1 MVVCR
6 HWALYWA
13 RKVEHAAKGLW
24 GEGNSTYKVQSPPV
38 RPAGGRELGVAGS
51 LREQPVNSTR

>member
-1 MVVCR
+1 M
-6 HWALYWA
+6 YWA
-13 RKVEHAAKGLW
+13 RKVEHEAKGLW